1 MKTLVIRLTA
11 PLQSYGNEATFNRRT
26 SNYYPSKSAVIG
38 MIAAALGYR
47 RDDSRIN
54 NLNNLKL
61 AIRIDQPGKFMTDFQ
76 VVEYQKN
83 SSSKTKKVT
92 YRSYL
97 QDAVFT
103 VAIGSDDEK
112 IACIKNALEHPK
124 FQLFLGRRSNPPAGP
139 LIMEEYAVDDPMTV
153 LRQLPWKA
161 SKWYQKRLKS
171 KPYYFAEII
180 ADSDLVP
187 EQPNFLVKDKVTSFD
202 QKSRS
207 HEYRA
212 VVRERQKVLNPYA
225 DGTEHDAFEAVKEES

>member
-11 PLQSYGNEATFNRRT
+11 PVQSYGNEATFNRRT

-61 AIRIDQPGKFMTDFQ
+61 AVRIDQPDKFMTDFQ

-83 SSSKTKKVT
+83 SSSKNKKVT

-97 QDAVFT
+97 QDAGFT
-103 VAIGSDDEK
+103 VTIGSDDEK
-112 IACIKNALEHPK
+112 IDWIKNALEHRK
-124 FQLFLGRRSNPPAGP
+124 FQLFLGRRSNPPADA
-139 LIMEEYAVDDPMTV
+139 LIMEEYAVENPMTV

-161 SKWYQKRLKS
+161 SKW
-171 KPYYFAEII
+171 
-180 ADSDLVP
+180 
-187 EQPNFLVKDKVTSFD
+187 
-202 QKSRS
+202 
-207 HEYRA
+207 
-212 VVRERQKVLNPYA
+212 
-225 DGTEHDAFEAVKEES
+225 

>member
-38 MIAAALGYR
+38 IIAAALGYR

-187 EQPNFLVKDKVTSFD
+187 EQPNFLVKDNVTSFD

-207 HEYRA
+207 HKYRA

>member
-54 NLNNLKL
+54 DLNNLKL
-61 AIRIDQPGKFMTDFQ
+61 AVRIDQPGKFMTDFQ

-112 IACIKNALEHPK
+112 IIRIKTALEHPK

-139 LIMEEYAVDDPMTV
+139 LIMKEYDDDPMTV
-153 LRQLPWKA
+153 LKQLPWKA
-161 SKWYQKRLKS
+161 SRWYQKRLKS

-180 ADSDLVP
+180 ADADLVP
-187 EQPNFLVKDKVTSFD
+187 DQPNFLVKDKVTSFD
-202 QKSRS
+202 QKNRS
-207 HEYRA
+207 HGYRA

-225 DGTEHDAFEAVKEES
+225 DSTEHDAFKAVKEES

>member
-38 MIAAALGYR
+38 IIAAALGYR

-124 FQLFLGRRSNPPAGP
+124 SQLFLGRRSNPPAGP